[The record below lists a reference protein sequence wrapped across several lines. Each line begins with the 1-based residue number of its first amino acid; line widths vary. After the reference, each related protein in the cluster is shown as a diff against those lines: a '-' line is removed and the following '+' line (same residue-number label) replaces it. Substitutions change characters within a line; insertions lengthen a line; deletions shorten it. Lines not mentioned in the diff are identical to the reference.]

1 MPMTDRKVEGV
12 PRECLIKI
20 RSVYDTVK
28 RAERTAIDFILAHPP
43 EISGLT
49 IVEFARRAGCS
60 EATVLRVARRLGY
73 RGYPELRSAFAR
85 VDGAAAGNGHVLE
98 YEGIRRTDN
107 YAAVARKV
115 FEASIG
121 ALQDTIGLLDDG
133 HYGKAVNA
141 LLSARKMLICG
152 VGDAHLVALEAYQR
166 FVRIGE
172 SCQVSEDPDLQLIMA
187 SHLGAGD
194 VLLAIS
200 HSGRSR
206 TVLDVVKRAQDADAT
221 VIVIT
226 NFPVSPIA
234 KHADIL
240 LLTAAFSQHHTG
252 EVISKRISELC
263 IIESLYI
270 NFLIKKGQPALR
282 RLTQSNEAVQVHKV

>member
-1 MPMTDRKVEGV
+1 MNEKHVDDI
-12 PRECLIKI
+12 PRGCLVKI

-28 RAERTAIDFILAHPP
+28 SAERKALDFILEKPKDIA
-43 EISGLT
+43 GLT
-49 IVEFARRAGCS
+49 IVEFAAKAGCS
-60 EATVLRVARRLGY
+60 EATLVRLSRRLGY
-73 RGYPELRSAFAR
+73 RGYPEMRKSFGG
-85 VDGAAAGNGHVLE
+85 VDHAGEITDYG
-98 YEGIRRTDN
+98 GIRSGDS

-121 ALQDTIGLLDDG
+121 ALRDTQGLMNDA
-133 HYGKAVNA
+133 HYEKAVGA
-141 LLSARKMLICG
+141 LLAARKILICG
-152 VGDAHLVALEAYQR
+152 VGDAHLVALEAHQR

-172 SCQVSEDPDLQLIMA
+172 NCQVSEDPDLQLIMA
-187 SHLGAGD
+187 AHLGEKD
-194 VLLAIS
+194 VLIAIS

-206 TVLDVVKRAQDADAT
+206 TVLDVVKRAKQAEAT
-221 VIVIT
+221 VITIT

-234 KHADIL
+234 KHSDIV

-270 NFLIKKGQPALR
+270 NFLIRKGQPALR
-282 RLTQSNEAVQVHKV
+282 RLSQSNEAVRVHKL

>member
-1 MPMTDRKVEGV
+1 MTGKKTDGI
-12 PRECLIKI
+12 PRACLIKI

-28 RAERTAIDFILAHPP
+28 SAERRAIDFILEHPKEVP
-43 EISGLT
+43 QLT
-49 IVEFARRAGCS
+49 IVAFARRAGCS
-60 EATVLRVARRLGY
+60 EATVVRVAKRLGY
-73 RGYPELRSAFAR
+73 RGYPELRESFAGA
-85 VDGAAAGNGHVLE
+85 DGGGDFIE
-98 YEGIRRTDN
+98 YGGIGKSDS

-121 ALQDTIGLLDDG
+121 ALRDTVGLLNDS
-133 HYGKAVNA
+133 HYGKAVTA
-141 LLSARKMLICG
+141 LLGAKKIMICG
-152 VGDAHLVALEAYQR
+152 VGDAHLVALEAHQR
-166 FVRIGE
+166 FIRIGE
-172 SCQVSEDPDLQLIMA
+172 NCQVSEDPDLQLIMA
-187 SHLGAGD
+187 AHLARGD

-206 TVLDVVKRAQDADAT
+206 TVLDVVKRAREAGAT
-221 VIVIT
+221 VMAIT

-234 KHADIL
+234 KKADIV

-270 NFLIKKGQPALR
+270 NFLLRKGQPALR
-282 RLTQSNEAVQVHKV
+282 RLSLSNEAVRVHKL

>member
-1 MPMTDRKVEGV
+1 MNDKRVDGI
-12 PRECLIKI
+12 PRGCLIKI

-28 RAERTAIDFILAHPP
+28 SAERRAIDFILEHPKDVP
-43 EISGLT
+43 ALT
-49 IVEFARRAGCS
+49 IVAFAAKAGCS
-60 EATVLRVARRLGY
+60 EATVVRVSKRLGY
-73 RGYPELRSAFAR
+73 GGYPEMRKSF
-85 VDGAAAGNGHVLE
+85 AAGNGDGEILD
-98 YEGIRRTDN
+98 YGGIRRSDS
-107 YAAVARKV
+107 YAEVARKV

-121 ALQDTIGLLDDG
+121 ALRDTLGLLNDAQ
-133 HYGKAVNA
+133 YGKAVAA
-141 LLSARKMLICG
+141 LLSARRMLICG

-187 SHLGAGD
+187 AHLAEGD
-194 VLLAIS
+194 VLVAIS

-206 TVLDVVKRAQDADAT
+206 TVLDVVRRAREAGAT
-221 VIVIT
+221 VIAIT

-234 KHADIL
+234 KRADIV

-282 RLTQSNEAVQVHKV
+282 RLSQSNEAVQVHKV

>member
-1 MPMTDRKVEGV
+1 MNVSNLDDIPHQ
-12 PRECLIKI
+12 CLLKI

-28 RAERTAIDFILAHPP
+28 KAERQAIDFLLEHPK
-43 EISGLT
+43 EIAGLT
-49 IVEFARRAGCS
+49 IVELASRAGCS
-60 EATVLRVARRLGY
+60 EATIVRTAKRLGY
-73 RGYPELRSAFAR
+73 RGYPELRESFAA
-85 VDGAAAGNGHVLE
+85 VDHQGEIADYG
-98 YEGIRRTDN
+98 GIDRGDSF
-107 YAAVARKV
+107 AAVARKV
-115 FEASIG
+115 FQASVS
-121 ALQDTIGLLDDG
+121 ALQDTLQLMNEAQ
-133 HYGKAVNA
+133 YGRAVHA
-141 LLSARKMLICG
+141 LLSARKILVCG

-172 SCQVSEDPDLQLIMA
+172 DCQVSEDPDLQLIMA
-187 SHLGAGD
+187 AHLAPKD

-206 TVLDVVKRAQDADAT
+206 TVLDVVRRAREAGAT
-221 VIVIT
+221 VIGIT

-234 KHADIL
+234 KHADIV

-270 NFLIKKGQPALR
+270 NFLLRKGKPALR
-282 RLTQSNEAVQVHKV
+282 RLTQSNDAVRVHKL

>member
-1 MPMTDRKVEGV
+1 MVDRKVEGI
-12 PRECLIKI
+12 PRACLIKI

-28 RAERTAIDFILAHPP
+28 SAERKAIDFILEHPKEVP
-43 EISGLT
+43 QLT
-49 IVEFARRAGCS
+49 IVTFAHRAGCS
-60 EATVLRVARRLGY
+60 EATVVRVAKRLGY
-73 RGYPELRSAFAR
+73 RGYPEMRESF
-85 VDGAAAGNGHVLE
+85 VDGDGDGDVPE
-98 YEGIRRTDN
+98 YGGIHRSDS

-121 ALQDTIGLLDDG
+121 ALRDTVGLLNDA
-133 HYGKAVNA
+133 HYGKAVTA
-141 LLSARKMLICG
+141 LLAAKKIMICG

-172 SCQVSEDPDLQLIMA
+172 SCQVSEDPDIQLILA
-187 SHLGAGD
+187 AHLGQGD
-194 VLLAIS
+194 ALLAVS

-206 TVLDVVKRAQDADAT
+206 TVLDVVKRAREAGAT
-221 VIVIT
+221 VIAIT

-234 KHADIL
+234 KKADIV

-270 NFLIKKGQPALR
+270 NFLMRKGQSALR
-282 RLTQSNEAVQVHKV
+282 RLNLSNEAVRVHKL